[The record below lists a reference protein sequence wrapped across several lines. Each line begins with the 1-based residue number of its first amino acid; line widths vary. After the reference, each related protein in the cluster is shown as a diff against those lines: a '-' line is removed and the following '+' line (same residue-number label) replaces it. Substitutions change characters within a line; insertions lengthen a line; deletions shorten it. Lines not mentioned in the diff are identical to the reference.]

1 MTWYAYPVAEIKGSK
16 ILSCKVKSID
26 LDGRGSLAGSAGG
39 LDYTWSTID
48 GGFVNP
54 GQVNG
59 STVEIN
65 KKGTYRLSIKDQ
77 VSGCTNEITYTIS
90 EDITLPVLSVAT
102 PQELTCEITQVAL
115 DASKSSQGVNY
126 EVEWKEAV
134 W

>member
-1 MTWYAYPVAEIKGSK
+1 MGNVDPVTGNVNYGDRCIQNTPGVPVTWYAYPVAEIKGSK

-39 LDYTWSTID
+39 LDYKMSTID

-90 EDITLPVLSVAT
+90 EDITLPVL
-102 PQELTCEITQVAL
+102 
-115 DASKSSQGVNY
+115 
-126 EVEWKEAV
+126 
-134 W
+134 